1 MKILLFILA
10 LISSVNSYGQKAY
23 PKIYLNTRI
32 AKIDPKGE
40 MIKHDSLWILSHQY
54 FEISLNLLLNNK
66 YGADKNDIVTQEK
79 IRSISIVDSKG
90 QPKDFNSSSE
100 FLNWMYS
107 HGYEMKDQTKSKYKT
122 DYTFRK
128 IK

>member
-10 LISSVNSYGQKAY
+10 IIFCSNSYGQKVY
-23 PKIYLNTRI
+23 PKIYINTRV
-32 AKIDPKGE
+32 AKFDPKGE
-40 MIKHDSLWILSHQY
+40 MIKHDSLWVLNQQY
-54 FEISLNLLLNNK
+54 FEISLNLMLSNK
-66 YGADKNDIVTQEK
+66 YGADKNEIITQEK
-79 IRSISIVDSKG
+79 IQAISISDSKG
-90 QPKDFNSSSE
+90 QPKDFNSSSG

-107 HGYEMKDQTKSKYKT
+107 HGYEMKDQTKSKFKT